1 MLDVFGLFKVDTL
14 YVVIGLLVITIAAI
28 VLAIVAICKACAMT
42 KKYEMMME
50 GSDGK
55 SMEKM
60 VRKYTDDIINLQ
72 KTSEDNTEAIKDIYE
87 KMQLT
92 FQKVGVNKYDAFHEM
107 GGKLSFALCMLDKLN
122 NGYLVNVMHSNN
134 GCFAYVKEI
143 VDGQSYIELG
153 EEGQKISDKRRSCD
167 RNGSCSCCLREYD
180 LFWANGYVDWT
191 GNGKWNFKR

>member
-87 KMQLT
+87 KMQLNFPPISWNASYLLTPT
-92 FQKVGVNKYDAFHEM
+92 FWNVSCIFSYMSLIASV
-107 GGKLSFALCMLDKLN
+107 LSS
-122 NGYLVNVMHSNN
+122 LV
-134 GCFAYVKEI
+134 F
-143 VDGQSYIELG
+143 
-153 EEGQKISDKRRSCD
+153 
-167 RNGSCSCCLREYD
+167 
-180 LFWANGYVDWT
+180 
-191 GNGKWNFKR
+191 

>member
-72 KTSEDNTEAIKDIYE
+72 KTSQDNTEAIKDIYE

-92 FQKVGVNKYDAFHEM
+92 FQKVG
-107 GGKLSFALCMLDKLN
+107 
-122 NGYLVNVMHSNN
+122 
-134 GCFAYVKEI
+134 CFAYIKEI
-143 VDGQSYIELG
+143 VNGKSYIELG
-153 EEGQKISDKRRSCD
+153 KEEEKAVKQALAGRMGDEELSKEINDLMQKDKM
-167 RNGSCSCCLREYD
+167 
-180 LFWANGYVDWT
+180 
-191 GNGKWNFKR
+191 

>member
-14 YVVIGLLVITIAAI
+14 YVVIGLLVLTVVAI
-28 VLAIVAICKACAMT
+28 VLAIVAICKSVSMM

-107 GGKLSFALCMLDKLN
+107 GGKLSFALAMLDNSN
-122 NGYLVNVMHSNN
+122 NGYVINSMHNRE
-134 GCFAYVKEI
+134 GCYTYVKEI
-143 VDGQSYIELG
+143 IKGESFIPLG
-153 EEGQKISDKRRSCD
+153 DEESKALSQAMGTDIP
-167 RNGSCSCCLREYD
+167 
-180 LFWANGYVDWT
+180 V
-191 GNGKWNFKR
+191 

>member
-14 YVVIGLLVITIAAI
+14 YVVIGLLVLTVVAI
-28 VLAIVAICKACAMT
+28 VLAIVAICKSVSMM

-92 FQKVGVNKYDAFHEM
+92 FQMVGVNSM
-107 GGKLSFALCMLDKLN
+107 
-122 NGYLVNVMHSNN
+122 MHSM
-134 GCFAYVKEI
+134 
-143 VDGQSYIELG
+143 
-153 EEGQKISDKRRSCD
+153 
-167 RNGSCSCCLREYD
+167 
-180 LFWANGYVDWT
+180 
-191 GNGKWNFKR
+191 KWVES

>member
-107 GGKLSFALCMLDKLN
+107 GGKLSFSLCMLDKLN
-122 NGYLVNVMHSNN
+122 NGYLVNVMHSNT
-134 GCFAYVKEI
+134 GCFAYAKEI
-143 VDGQSYIELG
+143 IDGKSFTELG
-153 EEGQKISDKRRSCD
+153 DEEQKALEQAIA
-167 RNGSCSCCLREYD
+167 GSYGDVD
-180 LFWANGYVDWT
+180 LSSEINEML
-191 GNGKWNFKR
+191 N